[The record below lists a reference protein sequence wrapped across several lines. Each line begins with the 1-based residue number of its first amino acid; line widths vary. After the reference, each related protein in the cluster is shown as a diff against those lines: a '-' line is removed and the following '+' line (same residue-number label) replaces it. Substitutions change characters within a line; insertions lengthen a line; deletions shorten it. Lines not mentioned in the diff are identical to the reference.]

1 MAHQRSLP
9 ETASV
14 ATPEENGRLFAPSA
28 ARNAEAITAVVV
40 DIAPKQDGIALELAS
55 GTGQHV
61 VALAAALPHLHW
73 QPSDVD
79 PERRDSINAYAQQAG
94 LANIAAAANLDATT
108 AGWSDEHSGQSFILL
123 VNLLHLVSTPEART
137 LIGEAATALDANG
150 TLMIYGPFMR
160 DQELI
165 SEGDASFHA
174 SLQAQDPELG
184 YKSDFDIV
192 EWGQNAGLDF
202 VDMIEMPANNLAI
215 VMRKPG

>member
-1 MAHQRSLP
+1 MPQRRSLP
-9 ETASV
+9 KTASV
-14 ATPEENGRLFAPSA
+14 AEQQEDGRLYAPSA
-28 ARNAEAITAVVV
+28 ARNAEAITSVAL
-40 DIAPKQDGIALELAS
+40 DITLKQEGSALELAS

-73 QPSDVD
+73 LPSDVD

-108 AGWSDEHSGQSFILL
+108 AGWGDTHKGQNFILL

-137 LIGEAATALDANG
+137 LIAEAAIALAKNG
-150 TLMIYGPFMR
+150 SLMIYGPFMR
-160 DQELI
+160 DQDLI
-165 SEGDASFHA
+165 SEGDATFHA
-174 SLQAQDPELG
+174 SLQAQDPEIG

-215 VMRKPG
+215 VMRKPI

>member
-1 MAHQRSLP
+1 MPQRRSLP
-9 ETASV
+9 KTASV
-14 ATPEENGRLFAPSA
+14 ATQQEDGRLYAPSA
-28 ARNAEAITAVVV
+28 ARNTEAITAVAL
-40 DIAPKQDGIALELAS
+40 DIAPKQEGSALELAS

-61 VALAAALPHLHW
+61 VALAAALPHLRW

-94 LANIAAAANLDATT
+94 LANIAAAANLDATM
-108 AGWSDEHSGQSFILL
+108 AGWGDTHTGQNFILL

-137 LIGEAATALDANG
+137 LIAEAGIALANNG
-150 TLMIYGPFMR
+150 SLMIYGPFMR
-160 DQELI
+160 DQDLI
-165 SEGDASFHA
+165 SEGDATFHA
-174 SLQAQDPELG
+174 SLQAQDPEIG

-215 VMRKPG
+215 VMRKPI

>member
-1 MAHQRSLP
+1 MSRRLSLP
-9 ETASV
+9 DTASV

-28 ARNAEAITAVVV
+28 ARNAEAITALVM
-40 DIAPKQDGIALELAS
+40 DIAPTKDGQALELAS
-55 GTGQHV
+55 GTGQHI

-79 PERRDSINAYAQQAG
+79 PLRRDSINAYARQAD
-94 LANIAAAANLDATT
+94 LTNIASAANLDATAT
-108 AGWSDEHSGQSFILL
+108 GWGGNHCNQSFILL

-137 LIGEAATALDANG
+137 LIAEAAIALAPNG
-150 TLMIYGPFMR
+150 KVMIYGPFMR

-174 SLQAQDPELG
+174 SLQTQDPEIG

-215 VMRKPG
+215 IFRKPA